1 MMMCKLFQ
9 NVPEEGE
16 GTKKI
21 KISGPELVFGFL
33 LHFVNLLIGITV
45 FALLVKFDPEYA
57 STIEK
62 VRAASG
68 FSVSKMIY
76 FVCPGAFLLLLLLL
90 SALSK
95 LAYHAFAEPWG
106 QMSSSEKWTFQQ
118 CVPRPKSEI
127 VSKDILAE
135 CDECE
140 PVVHAGEQKNWDDEF
155 DRMG

>member
-1 MMMCKLFQ
+1 MMMCTLFQ

-33 LHFVNLLIGITV
+33 LHFANLLIGITV
-45 FALLVKFDPEYA
+45 FALLVKFDGEYA
-57 STIEK
+57 VTIEK
-62 VRAASG
+62 VRKASG
-68 FSVSKMIY
+68 LSVSEMIY
-76 FVCPGAFLLLLLLL
+76 FVCPGALLL

-106 QMSSSEKWTFQQ
+106 AMSSSEKWTFRQ
-118 CVPRPKSEI
+118 CVPKPKNEI

-135 CDECE
+135 CVECE
-140 PVVHAGEQKNWDDEF
+140 PAVFAGDEKKWEGEF
-155 DRMG
+155 ERMG

>member
-1 MMMCKLFQ
+1 M
-9 NVPEEGE
+9 PEEDK

-33 LHFVNLLIGITV
+33 LRLANLIIGITV
-45 FALLVKFDPEYA
+45 FAILIKFDPEYA
-57 STIEK
+57 HTIRK

-76 FVCPGAFLLLLLLL
+76 FVCPGALLL
-90 SALSK
+90 SALFK
-95 LAYHAFAEPWG
+95 LAYHAFADPWG
-106 QMSSSEKWTFQQ
+106 AMSSSEKWTFWQ
-118 CVPRPKSEI
+118 CIPKPKSEI

-135 CDECE
+135 NEE
-140 PVVHAGEQKNWDDEF
+140 FNFQETAVYAGDQNWENEF

>member
-1 MMMCKLFQ
+1 M
-9 NVPEEGE
+9 
-16 GTKKI
+16 KKI
-21 KISGPELVFGFL
+21 KISGPELLFGFL
-33 LHFVNLLIGITV
+33 LYFVNLLIGITV

-68 FSVSKMIY
+68 FSVSNMIY
-76 FVCPGAFLLLLLLL
+76 FVCPGALLL

-106 QMSSSEKWTFQQ
+106 PMSSSEKWTLWQ

-135 CDECE
+135 CQPAVC
-140 PVVHAGEQKNWDDEF
+140 AGDQKNWDDEF
-155 DRMG
+155 DRTG

>member
-1 MMMCKLFQ
+1 M
-9 NVPEEGE
+9 PEEGE
-16 GTKKI
+16 ATKKI

-33 LHFVNLLIGITV
+33 LRFANLLIGITV

-62 VRAASG
+62 VREASG
-68 FSVSKMIY
+68 LSVSNMIY
-76 FVCPGAFLLLLLLL
+76 FVCPGALLL

-106 QMSSSEKWTFQQ
+106 AMSSSEKWTFRQ
-118 CVPRPKSEI
+118 CIPKPKSEI
-127 VSKDILAE
+127 VSTDILAE

-140 PVVHAGEQKNWDDEF
+140 PAVYAGDQKNWEDEF

>member
-1 MMMCKLFQ
+1 MMICKRFQ
-9 NVPEEGE
+9 NPAEEAE

-21 KISGPELVFGFL
+21 KISGPELAFGFL
-33 LHFVNLLIGITV
+33 LRLTNLLIGITV

-76 FVCPGAFLLLLLLL
+76 LACPAALLL

-106 QMSSSEKWTFQQ
+106 AMSSSEKWTFQQ
-118 CVPRPKSEI
+118 CVPKPKSKI
-127 VSKDILAE
+127 VSKDIL
-135 CDECE
+135 DEFDFEE
-140 PVVHAGEQKNWDDEF
+140 PAVHAGDETNWQDEY